1 MTGQASPAAADV
13 QQAEAGS
20 QTEPLA
26 NPIQFP
32 QLRRGEIVAFGE
44 ERTGILHI
52 RIEHCFEEIVAQIV
66 MCAAYFSGAPGS
78 LLVRE
83 KRGEQCPD
91 IGKSKCKTLLES
103 GTNGAATHLIQR
115 IAIPPA
121 IHIRFPETES
131 TGSQASAKKSLVMYL
146 YVPGA
151 SAVDAN
157 VRERE
162 KIGHHILGSGHMIWP
177 IAGALRPSLKNRARC
192 GD

>member
-1 MTGQASPAAADV
+1 MASGITGQSTPAAADV

-20 QTEPLA
+20 QTQPFA

-66 MCAAYFSGAPGS
+66 MQPADFSGAPAS

-91 IGKSKCKTLLES
+91 IGKSKCEMLLES
-103 GTNGAATHLIQR
+103 AANCAATHLIKR
-115 IAIPPA
+115 IAVPPA
-121 IHIRFPETES
+121 IHIGFAEAERP
-131 TGSQASAKKSLVMYL
+131 GSEDPAKEARVMNL
-146 YVPGA
+146 YVP
-151 SAVDAN
+151 
-157 VRERE
+157 
-162 KIGHHILGSGHMIWP
+162 
-177 IAGALRPSLKNRARC
+177 
-192 GD
+192 